1 MPSTS
6 TITGYNVFSSGT
18 LIRSAAVNTNFSVY
32 RGHLIAVDP
41 DTATLSD
48 LTYDLGSTGYRWKRA
63 HVQEY
68 VFSHHSTPSAPIAG
82 QVKVYFKS
90 DGNPYYLNASGTEAG
105 FGGFAS
111 PLTTKGDLH
120 GYTSTGDAR
129 VPVGTNGHVLTA
141 DSSATAGVSWKPAS
155 VTLAITTVTGTYTAT
170 GNEDVIL
177 ADSSNGAY
185 TIYLAT
191 ATGNSGK
198 QCAIKK
204 ITSDLNAISL
214 GGIGSETVDDTT
226 VSSVNTLGE
235 TLWCFSNNA
244 NWMRLYRDIPSYW
257 SESTISFTATTSAP
271 TKGTNTTDKFRW
283 RRVGGSIEA
292 LIDYVQ
298 TGAGSAGSGNYLIS
312 MPTGL
317 TIATGTV
324 LTNGA
329 TISVA
334 SMSMLLNG
342 TLSEETNNITS
353 FSTELQS
360 GAYNANSLVSR
371 YMANLSAADGREAGV
386 WTSGISFG
394 DFADAQMNFHLRG
407 FIPIQGWKG

>member
-141 DSSATAGVSWKPAS
+141 DSSATAGVSWKVAS

-198 QCAIKK
+198 QCIVKK
-204 ITSDLNAISL
+204 ITTDFNAVSLDGIST
-214 GGIGSETVDDTT
+214 ETVDDTT
-226 VSSVNTLGE
+226 VSSVNTFNEALHLFAHGNNWVRKSREIPVSGGSYTPTITGMGTVTEVDFSWERRRDSLKVWGSFKAGGATTTQATITLPNAAAVNSSKIGTTRSTKILGHVVGNVS
-235 TLWCFSNNA
+235 TT
-244 NWMRLYRDIPSYW
+244 P
-257 SESTISFTATTSAP
+257 STIYSAVHFIVTYDSTYIANGVVIADATDSDA
-271 TKGTNTTDKFRW
+271 
-283 RRVGGSIEA
+283 
-292 LIDYVQ
+292 
-298 TGAGSAGSGNYLIS
+298 
-312 MPTGL
+312 
-317 TIATGTV
+317 IATGTIFRPD
-324 LTNGA
+324 NGSS
-329 TISVA
+329 IH
-334 SMSMLLNG
+334 G
-342 TLSEETNNITS
+342 
-353 FSTELQS
+353 
-360 GAYNANSLVSR
+360 GANRHMTMVF
-371 YMANLSAADGREAGV
+371 E
-386 WTSGISFG
+386 
-394 DFADAQMNFHLRG
+394 
-407 FIPIQGWKG
+407 IPISGWKG